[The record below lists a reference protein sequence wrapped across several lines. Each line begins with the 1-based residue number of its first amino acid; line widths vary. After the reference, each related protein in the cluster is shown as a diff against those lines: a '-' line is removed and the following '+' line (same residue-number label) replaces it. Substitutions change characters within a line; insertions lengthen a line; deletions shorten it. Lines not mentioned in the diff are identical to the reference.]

1 MASFRKTLNSIIIAA
16 EKQAVK
22 EYTKNLR
29 SHAASYG
36 WPAEVADNLMVS
48 HDGKSH
54 SISYPKKLE
63 EAVLTLEYGNQNV
76 PPAPALRTFVLGA
89 R

>member
-22 EYTKNLR
+22 EYTDNLR
-29 SHAASYG
+29 SHASSYG
-36 WPAEVADNLMVS
+36 WPEEVTKNLMVS
-48 HDGKSH
+48 HNGTSH
-54 SISYPKKLE
+54 SISYPRDVA
-63 EAVLTLEYGNQNV
+63 EAVLTLEYGTQDIA
-76 PPAPALRTFVLGA
+76 PSPALRTFMLGA